1 MDFVEDFIQ
10 SHFPH
15 PKSIKNSPTVAH
27 LSHNEFS
34 QRLAKRIED
43 INSSTTIIAINYD
56 KGVIIAADKR
66 ISSGLDIVSDNS
78 CKIIPLTDHSAVA
91 FTGSVY
97 TIRGMTRQIVGACS
111 SFARF
116 YEKLSLDGQANF
128 ISSVVGYNWEEMQ
141 ILGNWYS
148 VGIPLFVGYD
158 TLENI
163 PRIFDYSL
171 SGIVSEKNSVAGNGC
186 GWSTIKGL
194 LEDKW
199 HAKIKLNAA
208 IKLAVTGLY
217 QAGKDSH
224 GSSEIMVVNPDV
236 LCIDKKGIKRVAD
249 DKIRRIKERIDQ
261 QRKEKR
267 KIK

>member
-1 MDFVEDFIQ
+1 MDFVENFIQ

-15 PKSIKNSPTVAH
+15 PKSIKNSPAVAH
-27 LSHNEFS
+27 LSHDEFN

-56 KGVIIAADKR
+56 NGVIIAADKR
-66 ISSGLDIVSDNS
+66 TSSGLDIVSDNS

-97 TIRGMTRQIVGACS
+97 TIRGMTRQIKAACGT
-111 SFARF
+111 FEQF
-116 YEKLSLDGQANF
+116 YEDLSLDGQANF
-128 ISSVVGYNWEEMQ
+128 ISSVVGYNWEEIQ
-141 ILGNWYS
+141 VLGNWYS
-148 VGIPLFVGYD
+148 VGIPLLVGYD

-163 PRIFDYSL
+163 PRIFDYSV
-171 SGIVSEKNSVAGNGC
+171 SGIAYEKNSVAGNGC

-199 HAKIKLNAA
+199 HAKIKLDAA

-224 GSSEIMVVNPDV
+224 GSSEIMVVDPDV
-236 LCIDKKGIKRVAD
+236 LYISKEGTERVLD
-249 DKIRRIKERIDQ
+249 DKIRKIKTKIDKQRKNRRIK
-261 QRKEKR
+261 
-267 KIK
+267 